1 MHLDSIIPYKFFIIF
16 NYNLPLNYRKII
28 YLLIKFIVD
37 FSVNNNLTH
46 EIRNNTM
53 PNKELDIINQ
63 LCEVIEESEKMSI
76 EVMDHLDV
84 VLEKLNNL
92 INSKDLAMD
101 IDGIKNNIFM
111 TLESM
116 QAQDAHRQKI
126 ERVVNNI
133 DPENGKFAN
142 SAKHITGDNDSDLVD
157 EDELA
162 ALIAAANS

>member
-1 MHLDSIIPYKFFIIF
+1 MQ
-16 NYNLPLNYRKII
+16 
-28 YLLIKFIVD
+28 
-37 FSVNNNLTH
+37 
-46 EIRNNTM
+46 
-53 PNKELDIINQ
+53 NKEIEIIEQ

>member
-1 MHLDSIIPYKFFIIF
+1 MQNEELNII
-16 NYNLPLNYRKII
+16 
-28 YLLIKFIVD
+28 
-37 FSVNNNLTH
+37 
-46 EIRNNTM
+46 E
-53 PNKELDIINQ
+53 Q

-92 INSKDLAMD
+92 EDSKDLSND

-126 ERVVNNI
+126 ERVVNNL

-142 SAKHITGDNDSDLVD
+142 SAKHISGDTNDDLVD

>member
-1 MHLDSIIPYKFFIIF
+1 MQ
-16 NYNLPLNYRKII
+16 
-28 YLLIKFIVD
+28 
-37 FSVNNNLTH
+37 
-46 EIRNNTM
+46 
-53 PNKELDIINQ
+53 NKEIEIIEQ

-92 INSKDLAMD
+92 IDSKDLATD
-101 IDGIKNNIFM
+101 VEGIKNNIFM

-126 ERVVNNI
+126 ERVVNNL

-142 SAKHITGDNDSDLVD
+142 SAKHISGDNSSDLVD
-157 EDELA
+157 DDELA
-162 ALIAAANS
+162 ALIAAANA